1 VKFYAA
7 RIAASSNSAQQ
18 PVSVAAVTSLWRR
31 SMLACRQVY
40 LRLTALHFRPS
51 LFPSASALQFAISGK
66 NGNLVN
72 GNLPMPWAPCA
83 PIYQRLSVAFSFRP
97 FQTLERATSALGIDI
112 ADLFRRRCQ
121 KTQAAQKAANA
132 K

>member
-1 VKFYAA
+1 MGTV
-7 RIAASSNSAQQ
+7 
-18 PVSVAAVTSLWRR
+18 R
-31 SMLACRQVY
+31 SHISKIERGLVV
-40 LRLTALHFRPS
+40 PS
-51 LFPSASALQFAISGK
+51 
-66 NGNLVN
+66 
-72 GNLPMPWAPCA
+72 
-83 PIYQRLSVAFSFRP
+83 